1 MSAQAAFQ
9 ESLDK
14 QVNSLIESYVKEV
27 VNRNLHQVNKHL
39 TERIDHVLKSAIGE
53 KIQDWD
59 FPDSSIPSTSINWQ
73 NFSLSA
79 NAVQGYRALNG
90 IEDHSKEVE
99 LTILDG
105 AVVAENSVYTKQV
118 VTENLAVNGD
128 FHLSDIAYNSLR
140 DRIANSITIPDIPT
154 IPEIKDWSF
163 KIAEMD
169 AKIEVNSKRQENLRQ
184 LDVSGEA
191 YLSETLYT
199 TPGNNRVGI
208 NTMDPSDA
216 LTVWDQ
222 EVEVVV
228 GKHKSQEG
236 YIGTRRRQD
245 VNIGANNRV
254 GITVTSDGSV
264 KIDKLTLMNRV
275 ISESDQVPG
284 NAAKT
289 GDIVLN
295 TKPKPGGYIGWVCLD
310 GIKWSG
316 FGKIE

>member
-1 MSAQAAFQ
+1 MSAQAAFR
-9 ESLDK
+9 EGLD
-14 QVNSLIESYVKEV
+14 QQINSLIDGYVKEV
-27 VNRNLHQVNKHL
+27 VNRNLHQINKQL
-39 TERIDHVLKSAIGE
+39 TERIDNVLRTSIGE
-53 KIQDWD
+53 KIKDWD
-59 FPDSSIPSTSINWQ
+59 FPESSIPSTSINWK
-73 NFSLSA
+73 NFSLSTDS
-79 NAVQGYRALNG
+79 VQGYRKLSG
-90 IEDHSKEVE
+90 IEDHSKQVE

-128 FHLSDIAYNSLR
+128 FHLSDIAYNNLR
-140 DRIANSITIPDIPT
+140 DRIANSITIPEVPK

-169 AKIEVNSKRQENLRQ
+169 AKIEVNSKRQENLKQ

-228 GKHKSQEG
+228 GKHKNQEG
-236 YIGTRRRQD
+236 YVGTRRRQD
-245 VNIGANNRV
+245 LNIGANNKV
-254 GITVTSDGSV
+254 GVTITSDGSV

-275 ISESDQVPG
+275 ISESDRVPG

-295 TKPKPGGYIGWVCLD
+295 TKPAPGSYIGWVCLD

>member
-1 MSAQAAFQ
+1 MSAQAAFR
-9 ESLDK
+9 ESLDE
-14 QVNSLIESYVKEV
+14 QINSLIEGYVKEV
-27 VNRNLHQVNKHL
+27 VNRNLHQINKHL
-39 TERIDHVLKSAIGE
+39 TERIDNVLRATITD
-53 KIQDWD
+53 KIRTWD
-59 FPDSSIPSTSINWQ
+59 FPDDSIPSTSINWK
-73 NFSLSA
+73 NFSLST
-79 NAVQGYRALNG
+79 NSIQGYRALAG
-90 IEDHSKEVE
+90 VEDLSTSVE

-105 AVVAENSVYTKQV
+105 AIVAENSIITKQV
-118 VTENLAVNGD
+118 VTENIEIKGEIN
-128 FHLSDIAYNSLR
+128 LSDAAYVSLR
-140 DRIANSITIPDIPT
+140 DRIANSIKIPEMPK

-169 AKIEVNSKRQENLRQ
+169 AKIEVNSKRAENLKQ

-228 GKHKSQEG
+228 GKHASQQG
-236 YIGTRRRQD
+236 YVGTRRRQD
-245 VNIGANNRV
+245 LNIGANNKV

-264 KIDKLTLMNRV
+264 KIDKLNLMNRV
-275 ISESDQVPG
+275 ISDSDTIPG
-284 NAAKT
+284 TAAKT

-295 TKPKPGGYIGWVCLD
+295 SKPKPGGYIGWVCLD